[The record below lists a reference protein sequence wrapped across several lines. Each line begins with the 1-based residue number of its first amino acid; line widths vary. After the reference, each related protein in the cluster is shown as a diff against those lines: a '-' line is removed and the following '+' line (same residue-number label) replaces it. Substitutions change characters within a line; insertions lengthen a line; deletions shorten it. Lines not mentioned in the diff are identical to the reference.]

1 MNSRSVVAEDRRS
14 TGFRTTLR
22 WDRGSLGILIV
33 FLISALGAALGAAPS
48 AQAHRPP
55 GIAYPPSSCAAR
67 VSTAL
72 VPQGGSLTVL
82 GCGFAPQSP
91 VSIDVLSSV
100 VHLTTVR
107 ADRNGDVVA
116 EVTLPKA
123 IEEGP
128 HTIRLTGENPDG
140 TERVQKVGIEVCED
154 GHGAPPSPPAGT
166 GGHEAGGLAGT
177 GLSGTTFTV
186 VAAGLLLSVGSLTL
200 LLVRSRRRRARAS

>member
-1 MNSRSVVAEDRRS
+1 M
-14 TGFRTTLR
+14 
-22 WDRGSLGILIV
+22 GILIV

>member
-1 MNSRSVVAEDRRS
+1 M
-14 TGFRTTLR
+14 
-22 WDRGSLGILIV
+22 
-33 FLISALGAALGAAPS
+33 FLISALAAAVGAAPS

-55 GIAYPPSSCAAR
+55 GIAYPPSSCTAR

-72 VPQGGSLTVL
+72 VPEGGSLTVF

-107 ADRNGDVVA
+107 ADSNGDVVA
-116 EVTLPKA
+116 EVTLPKV

-140 TERVQKVGIEVCED
+140 TERVQKVGIEVYED
-154 GHGAPPSPPAGT
+154 GHGAPPSPPGT
-166 GGHEAGGLAGT
+166 GGHETGGLAGT
-177 GLSGTTFTV
+177 GLSGMTFTV
-186 VAAGLLLSVGSLTL
+186 TAAGLLLSFGSLTL